1 MMVVLTVAAACS
13 DGEAQVGVPSAT
25 VGTEAPTTTTTNP
38 YAVPAV
44 IDAAYVNRV
53 LGGLDKAYGDVVRLV
68 VSSGGLVIQASNQ
81 LRAIYSAND
90 WLQLE
95 FDRFQEE
102 TRTRFRHYK
111 SPPGNQET
119 VVDQLIVGNQ
129 NCIFVRVRRD
139 YSAMS
144 EAPSAPGVEWVG
156 LVPLDPSRDPNGF
169 NVTGWAYAY
178 NGFPP
183 PGSPAP
189 SSPCA

>member
-1 MMVVLTVAAACS
+1 MTVLTLAGACS
-13 DGEAQVGVPSAT
+13 EGGAQVGVPSAT

-53 LGGLDKAYGDVVRLV
+53 LEGLDKAYGDIVRLV
-68 VSSGGLVIQASNQ
+68 VSSGGLLLQASNQ
-81 LRAIYSAND
+81 LRAIYAAND

-102 TRTRFRHYK
+102 ARTRFRHYK
-111 SPPGNQET
+111 SPPGDLKT
-119 VVDQLIVGNQ
+119 VVEQLIVGSQ
-129 NCIFVRVRRD
+129 NCIFARVRRD

-144 EAPSAPGVEWVG
+144 EALSTPGVEWVG

-169 NVTGWAYAY
+169 NATRWAYAY

-183 PGSPAP
+183 PDSPAP
-189 SSPCA
+189 SSPCT